1 MVKVKQDL
9 TGQTFGRLKVIRQGE
24 DYVNPTTGVHVATWV
39 CLCSCGNPN
48 EITITQNNLKRKN
61 GSNSCGCIHKE
72 AVIKASKD
80 RKKQNR
86 YEKED
91 GYYIGYT
98 SNTNEQFFVSEEDF
112 PLIKNILWSKGTKG
126 YLRGRN
132 LGGKMVTLHWLI
144 VGKWYD
150 HKNLNKL
157 DNRRENLRKT
167 TVKENNQNKPLYK
180 NNTSGFTGVSF
191 NKATNKWLATIRKDG
206 KRVTLGSFENKK
218 DAVITRL
225 KAEKEIYGDYAP
237 QRHLFEEY
245 NI

>member
-1 MVKVKQDL
+1 
-9 TGQTFGRLKVIRQGE
+9 
-24 DYVNPTTGVHVATWV
+24 
-39 CLCSCGNPN
+39 
-48 EITITQNNLKRKN
+48 
-61 GSNSCGCIHKE
+61 
-72 AVIKASKD
+72 
-80 RKKQNR
+80 
-86 YEKED
+86 
-91 GYYIGYT
+91 
-98 SNTNEQFFVSEEDF
+98 
-112 PLIKNILWSKGTKG
+112 
-126 YLRGRN
+126 
-132 LGGKMVTLHWLI
+132 MVTLHWLI

-206 KRVTLGSFENKK
+206 KPVALGSFENKK
-218 DAVITRL
+218 DAIITRL